1 MLRLFKLLVLVTI
14 LGSLPIAAL
23 AAPEGETTKWNDTI
37 RDIYIDGHLD
47 RSTQQLA
54 SEHRL
59 VLLPRTGDALLF
71 DVANG
76 EASRVDRT
84 LFTLA
89 DDHTFATAPRTLA
102 RTVVG
107 PLAVVAENTL
117 VANIGGHNYLV
128 YPHQSHA
135 GPMTVDEVW
144 LTAPTWKAIYDHYTP
159 EEDAVKRLRA
169 IAMPLHLE
177 IICATW
183 CGDSK
188 RNVPRLLKAV
198 HDAGNGK
205 ISVSVVGIGNDFKQ
219 PMAFVEDQRI
229 INVPIVVLT
238 RDGKEIGRF
247 IETPATTSIEADV
260 AALANGETLRHPGR
274 YDRGELLKSGSY
286 RWETAQGVADG
297 TESFELYRSPDGGMI
312 VHDLIDR
319 EAKGSMETW
328 AEIDEHHAPDFAE
341 VTMREGEH
349 VTRTRYHA
357 GEGKW
362 YVTSRGDEGGI
373 VSQTMTAPAAMML
386 PATPTLGWLLYAP
399 QGSNVQAYVVD
410 GATPNAVGKV
420 ETLHAAGPSSGAERQ
435 YAIGG
440 QVPLS
445 LTVAELNLP
454 TRVRL
459 GDGSQ
464 RVLVGAS
471 SSAP

>member
-1 MLRLFKLLVLVTI
+1 
-14 LGSLPIAAL
+14 
-23 AAPEGETTKWNDTI
+23 
-37 RDIYIDGHLD
+37 
-47 RSTQQLA
+47 
-54 SEHRL
+54 
-59 VLLPRTGDALLF
+59 
-71 DVANG
+71 
-76 EASRVDRT
+76 
-84 LFTLA
+84 
-89 DDHTFATAPRTLA
+89 
-102 RTVVG
+102 
-107 PLAVVAENTL
+107 
-117 VANIGGHNYLV
+117 
-128 YPHQSHA
+128 
-135 GPMTVDEVW
+135 
-144 LTAPTWKAIYDHYTP
+144 
-159 EEDAVKRLRA
+159 
-169 IAMPLHLE
+169 LHLE

-198 HDAGNGK
+198 HDAGNAK

-219 PMAFVEDQRI
+219 PMAFVEEQHI

-260 AALANGETLRHPGR
+260 AALAAGETLRHPGR

-286 RWETAQGVADG
+286 RWETAQGETDG

-319 EAKGSMETW
+319 AAKGSTETW

-341 VTMREGEH
+341 VTTREGAH

-357 GEGKW
+357 GDGQW

-386 PATPTLGWLLYAP
+386 PATPTLGWLLYAL
-399 QGSNVQAYVVD
+399 QGDNVQAYVVD

-420 ETLHAAGPSSGAERQ
+420 ETLRAAGTTAGPERQ
-435 YAIGG
+435 YAIGSQG
-440 QVPLS
+440 PLS

-454 TRVRL
+454 TRVKL
-459 GDGSQ
+459 ADGSQ
-464 RVLVGAS
+464 RILVSAS
-471 SSAP
+471 LPTP